1 MGLLDKAGGASPKD
15 KPVAKAVAK
24 AKPVAKAVA
33 KAKPVAKA
41 AAKAVPAAKVEQ
53 PVANKKEKK
62 PKAARPCLLYTSPS
76 PRDMRRS
83 RMPSSA

>member
-1 MGLLDKAGGASPKD
+1 MHLLHHLILRYTVQSEKCISESEIMGLLDKAGGASPKD

-41 AAKAVPAAKVEQ
+41 AAKAKVVEAAPA
-53 PVANKKEKK
+53 
-62 PKAARPCLLYTSPS
+62 R
-76 PRDMRRS
+76 
-83 RMPSSA
+83 